1 MIYAIVGV
9 YTKGRRR
16 NGGRWDDNSGG
27 GARERRSWRVR
38 GLGREGSG
46 GNAGGRESGTG
57 SVYDRGTGKS
67 VKDADARRQEGT
79 SNDII
84 VRLSRSPRW
93 SSRLDHRRPFLFL
106 AFTRTRR
113 RCIALIPAANTRT
126 MHHLQS
132 QIHPGR
138 PVLSNPAS
146 TCASTTTMAE
156 TKLEGTTWAWRRLS
170 SECFASG
177 IEDMIKQAVS
187 RMANARPLATHARDD
202 RHGDS
207 PFTIDVVYPRANF
220 CLCIVDGNKTISY
233 FDLASVCPP
242 FSALC
247 ESGPSNA
254 GTSYRSVQQ
263 TFVPTHNSDGVSL
276 EGTIWW
282 EMERRWIDE
291 SAGVQAGTGR
301 IAMIACPLWT
311 LLSMPFSITSTL
323 YTPLLDPRQHSVS
336 IPDSPSYRLDRNSS
350 PCVANFAWAGH
361 SLSCH
366 KTRCCSHGRTRNDEG
381 GRRTQEGKS
390 GTGDEWLKR
399 VILWEEVVR
408 KQLVPIRKDRTS
420 EHRSNRQS
428 SYKED
433 QDGLLHEHAVR
444 RRYLSRHN
452 GQAIMSSWVVPINAL
467 RAKTGPV
474 QEEKCACGGGAAAD
488 EKVAGGELLR
498 ERLEG
503 PQAQVA

>member
-84 VRLSRSPRW
+84 VRLSRSRW
-93 SSRLDHRRPFLFL
+93 SSRLDHRHPFLFL

-113 RCIALIPAANTRT
+113 RCIALTPAANTCT

-132 QIHPGR
+132 QTYPRR
-138 PVLSNPAS
+138 PVLIGQPCLDLRFHYHHDDLCGMNIDLPHTIA
-146 TCASTTTMAE
+146 
-156 TKLEGTTWAWRRLS
+156 RRNLKMRRGLGD
-170 SECFASG
+170 CYKVDALRA
-177 IEDMIKQAVS
+177 DLIKYAVS
-187 RMANARPLATHARDD
+187 RTANAHPLATPVHDD

-207 PFTIDVVYPRANF
+207 RFTIDVVHPRANF

-254 GTSYRSVQQ
+254 GTSHRSVQ
-263 TFVPTHNSDGVSL
+263 HEL
-276 EGTIWW
+276 R
-282 EMERRWIDE
+282 M
-291 SAGVQAGTGR
+291 A
-301 IAMIACPLWT
+301 WT
-311 LLSMPFSITSTL
+311 LAELSQEEV
-323 YTPLLDPRQHSVS
+323 LLAWEGAPNQTEWRRVLRVLASRSVTMK
-336 IPDSPSYRLDRNSS
+336 
-350 PCVANFAWAGH
+350 VV
-361 SLSCH
+361 
-366 KTRCCSHGRTRNDEG
+366 G
-381 GRRTQEGKS
+381 GRGK
-390 GTGDEWLKR
+390 GKVGRAT
-399 VILWEEVVR
+399 
-408 KQLVPIRKDRTS
+408 
-420 EHRSNRQS
+420 
-428 SYKED
+428 
-433 QDGLLHEHAVR
+433 
-444 RRYLSRHN
+444 N
-452 GQAIMSSWVVPINAL
+452 G
-467 RAKTGPV
+467 
-474 QEEKCACGGGAAAD
+474 
-488 EKVAGGELLR
+488 
-498 ERLEG
+498 
-503 PQAQVA
+503 